1 MDYREFYYLEKKE
14 SIREK
19 DFFPP
24 GTELKKESINQVI
37 IKEITHELI

>member
-24 GTELKKESINQVI
+24 GTELKKQSIN
-37 IKEITHELI
+37 